1 MVIVFLTNE
10 QQNLLSHDPYVFKSH
25 NLKKYYIS
33 KNGVNIPQEP
43 IVVGKEC
50 GSILRG
56 YTHFVENTGSSIFST
71 TNGITPTDYINK
83 SFFMA
88 FDLTPDFCLGAHNHK
103 PENGTI
109 DLHLQFETPTKAPLT
124 LLIMACF
131 ENVVKVSKD
140 EVRLD
145 YAL

>member
-1 MVIVFLTNE
+1 M
-10 QQNLLSHDPYVFKSH
+10 S
-25 NLKKYYIS
+25 
-33 KNGVNIPQEP
+33 
-43 IVVGKEC
+43 
-50 GSILRG
+50 
-56 YTHFVENTGSSIFST
+56 
-71 TNGITPTDYINK
+71 
-83 SFFMA
+83 

-109 DLHLQFETPTKAPLT
+109 DLHLQFDTPTKAPLT